1 MKKQQLFS
9 GNYNPQIGSQSNVLD
24 FSGESP
30 NYHCDNI
37 LRGGPSVHF
46 LKTFGTW
53 IPPKSKAL
61 FELIAPHY
69 SCILGGG
76 YQYVDSIFEKGDT
89 FDR

>member
-30 NYHCDNI
+30 NYHCDNM

-53 IPPKSKAL
+53 PPKSKAL
-61 FELIAPHY
+61 FQLIVPHY
-69 SCILGGG
+69 SSILGGG
-76 YQYVDSIFEKGDT
+76 YQCVDSIFEKGDT